1 MKKIFSFLAA
11 VLFAGSMMASVGNL
25 YYTATFL
32 KGTSDA
38 GNNISGYDK
47 TGDYTSD
54 GLTWTIPGNNT
65 NGDYI
70 RIGGKSITSAER
82 VIASQ
87 AKMGNA
93 IAKIVV
99 SHNGISRNEVVVDS
113 VVLTVASNAAFTA
126 DVVKKTYKPAS
137 PIKKSAAGTIEFL
150 ADEKWNIDSYYK
162 FSFYI
167 TNSSKNNGGLDV
179 TKIEFYSYQS
189 ATAPAINAEKI
200 ALGLIPTTTLPYEKT
215 VELAVVGANLSDA
228 ITYSVLGENTT
239 VTGTLTAEGGTLNVK
254 FAAAAEGEYS
264 DTIVLTSGATTTKV
278 AVEADIVKT
287 TGDGTKA
294 NPFSVADV
302 VALNNRMPLDQKY
315 WVVGYIVG
323 CAANGGLI
331 GTDAVS
337 NIALGDAADQT
348 ENVIPVELPSGS
360 DARTALNIVDNS
372 SNKGKK
378 VKVYGQLISY
388 FTFTGVKGTKTA
400 EEFEFVE
407 ETVEHTYTVAG
418 DSEAAF
424 GKAWNPA
431 YDAND
436 MVKQTDGSY
445 KWEKENITL
454 GAGTV
459 AFKVCQDHDWAVAY
473 PASNYELAI
482 AEAGIYTVTI
492 TYEPANENKVSA
504 VATKTGDA
512 VVIPTIAMHG
522 NFLGSW
528 ADTENFAIAEGN
540 ATATLAL
547 TLAAGNYEFGMRIGG
562 SGNWTSNGAAF
573 TRDANKQEINAGS
586 GNLTLAADVAGE
598 YTFTWTYAD
607 NTLAV
612 TYPAAPVEETKYCEF
627 PTGHLKDANFGDAN
641 GRILLTIAKGEG
653 YNIIVK
659 VKNNNANGN
668 TKTGLNYLWVSAEG
682 ATSAKVVYGDGTH
695 TEADVEEVSVV
706 VPFDAAKESYNF
718 SSIHWAYS
726 GWDGEW
732 AIDGLVVKASE
743 LCEEGIGTAIDNTE
757 VAEKAVKMI
766 ENGQL
771 FIIKNGV
778 KYNAQGV
785 VVK

>member
-25 YYTATFL
+25 YYTLEISKTAV
-32 KGTSDA
+32 DA
-38 GNNISGYDK
+38 GGNTSYDGSAEMTVGGMTWSLSG
-47 TGDYTSD
+47 
-54 GLTWTIPGNNT
+54 NT
-65 NGDYI
+65 NLGDFWAV
-70 RIGGKSITSAER
+70 GGKSLTSKER
-82 VIASQ
+82 ATYSQ
-87 AKMGNA
+87 TAMGDA

-99 SHNGISRNEVVVDS
+99 SHSGTTSDALLVDS
-113 VVLTVASNAAFTA
+113 VVLTVASDKDFNNVI
-126 DVVKKTYKPAS
+126 DRKKENPTISKNV
-137 PIKKSAAGTIEFL
+137 AGTIEFL
-150 ADEKWNIDSYYK
+150 AAESWAKDAYYK
-162 FSFYI
+162 VSFFL
-167 TNSSKNNGGLDV
+167 TNAKNSNYRLPIN
-179 TKIEFYSYQS
+179 KIDFYSYQS

-278 AVEADIVKT
+278 AVEAKIVKT

-294 NPFSVADV
+294 NPFNVADV
-302 VALNNRMPLDQKY
+302 VKLNNEYSAEKY

-323 CAANGGLI
+323 CAANNGLI
-331 GTDAVS
+331 AESNVAS

-348 ENVIPVELPSGS
+348 ENVIPVELPSG
-360 DARTALNIVDNS
+360 DIRTALNLVDNTT
-372 SNKGKK
+372 NKGKK
-378 VKVYGQLISY
+378 VKVFGQLVSY
-388 FTFTGVKGTKTA
+388 FTYFGVKA
-400 EEFEFVE
+400 ISEFEFVE

-424 GKAWNPA
+424 GKAWDPT

-436 MVKQTDGSY
+436 MVKQADGSY

-459 AFKVCQDHDWAVAY
+459 AFKVCEDHAWAVAY
-473 PASNYELAI
+473 PAGNYELAI

-492 TYEPANENKVSA
+492 TYEPASENKVSA
-504 VATKTGDA
+504 VATKTGSA

-522 NFLGSW
+522 NFTGSW
-528 ADTENFAIAEGN
+528 KDTELFTLAADEK
-540 ATATLAL
+540 TATLAL
-547 TLAAGNYEFGMRIGG
+547 TLTAGNYEFGMRIGG
-562 SGNWTSNGAAF
+562 AGNWTSNGAAF
-573 TRDANKQEINAGS
+573 TRADFSHVIVAGS
-586 GNLTLAADVAGE
+586 GNLTLAADVDGE
-598 YTFTWTYAD
+598 YIFTWTYETNILD
-607 NTLAV
+607 V

-627 PTGHLKDANFGDAN
+627 PTGHLKDANFGDVN

-653 YNIIVK
+653 NNIIVK